1 MPRVTALAPAKR
13 RSGWTEVELDG
24 GPPCLLSDEDV
35 CRLRLEVGAE
45 LDEGQCDALRSSAAR
60 AEAMR
65 VGLRYLT
72 VRPRSQRELE
82 RRLRRERIDAAAI
95 AHAMERLR
103 ALGYLDDAAF
113 AAAFARDRI
122 RLRPC
127 GVRRLRSDL
136 RSRGVSA
143 PDAACG
149 IRTAMDD
156 EGVTEDALL
165 ERAAAKRASR
175 LGGAD
180 PAAARRRLFGY
191 LARRGFEPGGIRA
204 WIEAHWPEDGGSAA

>member
-1 MPRVTALAPAKR
+1 MPTVTALAPAKR

-24 GPPCLLSDEDV
+24 GAPCLLPDDDV
-35 CRLRLEVGAE
+35 YRLRLEVGAE
-45 LDEGQCDALRSSAAR
+45 LDEGELDALRSSAGR

-72 VRPRSQRELE
+72 VRPRSRHELE
-82 RRLRRERIDAAAI
+82 RRLRRERIDADAI

-136 RSRGVSA
+136 RARGVSA
-143 PDAACG
+143 VDAASG
-149 IRTAMDD
+149 IRTAMAD
-156 EGVTEDALL
+156 EEVTEDALL

-175 LGGAD
+175 LSDAD
-180 PAAARRRLFGY
+180 PEAARRRLFGY
-191 LARRGFEPGGIRA
+191 LARRGFEAGGIRA
-204 WIEAHWPEDGGSAA
+204 WIEAHWPGDDGAAA